1 MASTR
6 SLRAAR
12 AACAAAALA
21 LAVAVAVALL
31 LVQPAVAADVSQRP
45 PETLVTGNGFG
56 FAVLRAD
63 TGALTKFYAHP
74 YAYERADPAQP
85 LSEGLPTTQ
94 FIDALWHGGAAST
107 GGAAAMRAHYA
118 QQTQVMQ
125 WASASGGGTTW
136 MPFGLAQAALIVQW
150 RGTGNWRV
158 RWSHPVSARET
169 VGPEGAVVLHFAD
182 VPEALLLVPLDAVA
196 GSEANGADGDLA
208 GHAAWAIV
216 SLEPGNSPA
225 AALAVLKQW
234 RGALSP
240 QALLER
246 ELADFEHWRVPMP
259 ATVREPAARQVWR
272 QGEAVLRMGQSREP
286 NTAMRHGNGLI
297 VASLPGG
304 EWFTPWV
311 RDMAWATVALARM
324 GHRAEARAALLAFFN
339 AQPTGAMHVQVGSDY
354 QVSVVR
360 YFGDGAEE
368 PFFTQEGSTNI
379 ELDNWGL
386 VLWALGEYLRRGPDA
401 ALLASATPRGT
412 LYESARDFVMRP
424 LLAVTEP
431 VEGGRIVR
439 ADTSIWEEH
448 EVDRKHF
455 AWTTA
460 TAVAG
465 LESFVLAAQ
474 QQGDAKAVGEV
485 LQAMGPLQ
493 RGFNAAFVRD
503 GQLRGTMEPG
513 IKNDIDGALPALFE
527 FGVARDRGL
536 LGGVVERMAA
546 LKVASG
552 GYRRVRGTYTDPK
565 IFEYWYEQQEFVFVD
580 VALARAL
587 RYLGRNAEADAM
599 LRHVIE
605 GAAAHDGLVP
615 EMLVSVPCE
624 LFPGAIGDPTGA
636 NPMVGYGAG
645 AVVMALLP

>member
-1 MASTR
+1 MANTR
-6 SLRAAR
+6 ALLVGL
-12 AACAAAALA
+12 AACVAPALWLAQAAG
-21 LAVAVAVALL
+21 
-31 LVQPAVAADVSQRP
+31 AADVSQRP
-45 PETLVTGNGFG
+45 PDTLVTGNGFG

-63 TGALTKFYAHP
+63 TGTLTKFYAHP

-85 LSEGLPTTQ
+85 LGEGLPTTQ
-94 FIDALWHGGAAST
+94 FIEALWHDSAGAVT
-107 GGAAAMRAHYA
+107 TRAHYV

-125 WASASGGGTTW
+125 WSGAGGAGATW
-136 MPFGLAQAALIVQW
+136 MPFGLAEPALVLQW
-150 RGTGNWRV
+150 RGTGDWRV
-158 RWSHPVSARET
+158 RWSHPVSARES
-169 VGPEGAVVLHFAD
+169 VGQDGGIVLHFAD
-182 VPEALLLVPLDAVA
+182 VPEALLLAPLDAAAQGGAA
-196 GSEANGADGDLA
+196 GDELA
-208 GHAAWAIV
+208 GHAAWALV
-216 SLEPGNSPA
+216 SLEPGASPT
-225 AALAVLKQW
+225 AVLAEVRGW
-234 RGALSP
+234 RGSRLP

-246 ELADFEHWRVPMP
+246 ELADFEHWRVPLP
-259 ATVREPAARQVWR
+259 ATVRAPAERQVWR
-272 QGEAVLRMGQSREP
+272 QSEAVLRMGQSREP
-286 NTAMRHGNGLI
+286 NGATRHGNGLI

-311 RDMAWATVALARM
+311 RDMAWASVALARM

-339 AQPTGAMHVQVGSDY
+339 AQPTGAMRAQVGSDY

-424 LLAVTEP
+424 LLATTEP

-448 EVDRKHF
+448 EADRKHF

-460 TAVAG
+460 TAIAG

-493 RGFNAAFVRD
+493 RGFNAAFVRE
-503 GQLRGTMEPG
+503 GQLRGTLEPG
-513 IKNDIDGALPALFE
+513 IKNDIDGALAAMFE

-580 VALARAL
+580 VALARLL
-587 RYLGRNAEADAM
+587 RYLGRDGEADAQ
-599 LRHVIE
+599 LRRVLE
-605 GAAAHDGLVP
+605 DAAAHDGLVP

-624 LFPGAIGDPTGA
+624 LFPGKIGDPTGA

-645 AVVMALLP
+645 AVVMALLRQAP